1 MTCTEPAETVVTPQS
16 NNVTP
21 AIPSRV
27 TSPVIAAVNVPGAV
41 TDDMSVATLA
51 PVMQIVGVP
60 ALGYLL
66 TASGLIN
73 KQDAE
78 VSFDY
83 VYTHFCRFETGSAG
97 L

>member
-1 MTCTEPAETVVTPQS
+1 
-16 NNVTP
+16 
-21 AIPSRV
+21 
-27 TSPVIAAVNVPGAV
+27 
-41 TDDMSVATLA
+41 MSVATLA
-51 PVMQIVGVP
+51 PVMQIVGGP

-83 VYTHFCRFETGSAG
+83 VYTLFCRYETGSAG

>member
-1 MTCTEPAETVVTPQS
+1 MTLYRASGDRSNASVDKCFAGRSFPAHIAS
-16 NNVTP
+16 
-21 AIPSRV
+21 
-27 TSPVIAAVNVPGAV
+27 IAAVNVRGAV

-83 VYTHFCRFETGSAG
+83 VCTHFCRYETGSAG